1 MREGAKK
8 AVDDTRHTFT
18 TGLTIDWI
26 MMPNAY
32 DFLDEHINEKGELV
46 MKIKL
51 PFVKKEH
58 IKELLAIDGVTGF
71 YAKTQQV
78 EAYTGLTVKPGHH
91 AWLLDFLDGKYS
103 EEYLIGDKVDIIG
116 LLEIN
121 SFNGTDSVQIN
132 MKDIRK
138 SY

>member
-46 MKIKL
+46 IKINDL
-51 PFVKKEH
+51 
-58 IKELLAIDGVTGF
+58 
-71 YAKTQQV
+71 
-78 EAYTGLTVKPGHH
+78 
-91 AWLLDFLDGKYS
+91 
-103 EEYLIGDKVDIIG
+103 
-116 LLEIN
+116 
-121 SFNGTDSVQIN
+121 
-132 MKDIRK
+132 
-138 SY
+138 